1 MIIMEADDVHS
12 DKVFL
17 QVAALETGNHDD
29 RSNPHRLQSDDQA
42 LNQADSADS
51 GRSNGRDATITAEA
65 RGNSSLGTEQLSLDE
80 SIKRSSV
87 QFRLGYYFALR

>member
-51 GRSNGRDATITAEA
+51 E
-65 RGNSSLGTEQLSLDE
+65 
-80 SIKRSSV
+80 
-87 QFRLGYYFALR
+87 